1 MSERRRSFF
10 VLLLVLGL
18 IDGSVFAISTRDTK
32 LGLDLQG
39 GVQLIYRGEPTAQ
52 QPTVTQEALQ
62 RSLDIMRDRVDALG
76 VAEPELLLAG
86 EQQIEV
92 NLPGVANADRAEE
105 QVGNT
110 AQMFLYDWEANILDE
125 DCRTDPN
132 ENANN
137 RRPITGFH
145 NAVRQASLCDPQ
157 VDDNTNA
164 ADAPRFYAFN

>member
-18 IDGSVFAISTRDTK
+18 IAASVFAISTRDTK

-39 GVQLIYRGEPTAQ
+39 GVQLIYRGQPTAQ

-76 VAEPELLLAG
+76 VAEPELMALAG
-86 EQQIEV
+86 EEQIEV
-92 NLPGVANADRAEE
+92 NLPGVENADRAEE

-110 AQMFLYDWEANILDE
+110 AQMFLYDWEAVILDE
-125 DCRTDPN
+125 DCRTDPD

-137 RRPITGFH
+137 RQAITGFF
-145 NAVRQASLCDPQ
+145 NAVRQASQCDPQ
-157 VDDNTNA
+157 VDDNNL
-164 ADAPRFYAFN
+164 R